1 MSESEADTIA
11 PAQAAKVP
19 NHAAEVAPTGEKVY
33 AGQSTTQGADGFL
46 SGGGVPQR
54 NFVLLSLS
62 EWRGAASPMFRT
74 LMAVGMAYA
83 VLNS

>member
-11 PAQAAKVP
+11 PVQTAKEP
-19 NHAAEVAPTGEKVY
+19 HHAADVPPTGEKVY
-33 AGQSTTQGADGFL
+33 AGQSRTEGADGFL

-62 EWRGAASPMFRT
+62 EWSSVYWLEFKSSWP
-74 LMAVGMAYA
+74 VGMAYA